1 MTTVTGAFGNGLTTP
16 VWVLQHLLGILG
28 IGLWAGQAGG
38 TAVWQVPAAAV
49 TAALA
54 AGFAAQMGLRL
65 PYAGPGLAASLV
77 VIGSLVALGVRAPAV
92 LAVLVAAVAAVFHG
106 HTHQG
111 PPLYWAGFAAGL
123 MLVACGGLGLSIAV
137 TQAESDRAVRVCGGA
152 VAVAGV
158 LDLVGVI

>member
-28 IGLWAGQAGG
+28 IGMWAGQAGG

-65 PYAGPGLAASLV
+65 PYAGPGLAASLI
-77 VIGSLVALGVRAPAV
+77 VIGSLVALGVRAPAIV
-92 LAVLVAAVAAVFHG
+92 AVLVAAVAAVFPGHG
-106 HTHQG
+106 LQG

-137 TQAESDRAVRVCGGA
+137 TPAESSRGVRVCGGA

-158 LDLVGVI
+158 LALVGVI

>member
-28 IGLWAGQAGG
+28 IGMWAGQTGG

-65 PYAGPGLAASLV
+65 PYAGPGLAASLI

-92 LAVLVAAVAAVFHG
+92 LAVLIAAVAAVFHG
-106 HTHQG
+106 HAHQG
-111 PPLYWAGFAAGL
+111 PPLYWTGFAAGL